1 MSLRNDRQTSLD
13 FFIEKIVDLM
23 IGLTFY
29 ENQRQDLQDAYKQA
43 KAMHKV
49 DCLSFAEEW
58 EIRCNEKNMDSKEQ
72 LYDEIYNK

>member
-1 MSLRNDRQTSLD
+1 MAQTSLD
-13 FFIEKIVDLM
+13 FFIEKMVDLM

-29 ENQRQDLQDAYKQA
+29 ENQRQDLQDAYKVA

-49 DCLSFAEEW
+49 DCISFAEEW

-72 LYDEIYNK
+72 LYDEIYNNL

>member
-1 MSLRNDRQTSLD
+1 MAQTSVEWIYYELVVFMTGNSD
-13 FFIEKIVDLM
+13 FESAEELLKHC
-23 IGLTFY
+23 
-29 ENQRQDLQDAYKQA
+29 

-72 LYDEIYNK
+72 LYDEIYNKQ